1 MVLGFVGLI
10 GSRIDWLIWLHNWLV
25 YLVPGLVSLPGSRIG
40 GLSSLRVDWLTYF
53 DDWLVY
59 VAPRLVVLP
68 NSRIGYL
75 VPGLVGSI
83 ICGWLTLF

>member
-1 MVLGFVGLI
+1 MVCLF
-10 GSRIDWLIWLHNWLV
+10 
-25 YLVPGLVSLPGSRIG
+25 PGLVGLPGSRIG

-53 DDWLVY
+53 YDWLVY